1 MAVQYIEFKSPQGR
15 EMVKT
20 KSGGEDRPEDA
31 GEMARLFGAG
41 GRYEGRGL
49 LIVTDPKM
57 ALTADTRKA
66 YAEARRASPVTTAMV
81 VQSAASRVAINFV
94 IRAADSLKKSEK
106 EARCFGTE
114 DEAIAW
120 LDEQQAAGR

>member
-31 GEMARLFGAG
+31 AEMARLFGAG
-41 GRYEGRGL
+41 GRYEG
-49 LIVTDPKM
+49 
-57 ALTADTRKA
+57 
-66 YAEARRASPVTTAMV
+66 
-81 VQSAASRVAINFV
+81 
-94 IRAADSLKKSEK
+94 
-106 EARCFGTE
+106 RCFGTE